1 MNIEVEVS
9 KMMLMTVSELREKFR
24 EVFGEDTNTRNKRWL
39 TKRIAWR
46 IQANALGG
54 LSERAKFRAAVLA
67 NDADVRILPPRN
79 QPTLQ
84 FAPRANVSAL
94 AAGTEITRMYKG
106 RLLVVGVAEDGFVFE
121 GQRFKSLSA
130 VTKHITGSH
139 CSGQAFFKTK
149 GPK

>member
-24 EVFGEDTNTRNKRWL
+24 EVFGDDTNTRNKQWL
-39 TKRIAWR
+39 IKRIAWR

-54 LSERAKFRAAVLA
+54 LSERAKRRAAELA
-67 NDADVRILPPRN
+67 NDADVRILPPRS
-79 QPTLQ
+79 QPTLK
-84 FAPRANVSAL
+84 FAPRANVSGP
-94 AAGTEITRMYKG
+94 AAGTEITRSYKG
-106 RLLVVGVAEDGFVFE
+106 RQLVVRVEDDGFVYE

-130 VTKHITGSH
+130 VAKHVTGSH
-139 CSGQAFFKTK
+139 CSGQAFFRTK

>member
-1 MNIEVEVS
+1 MNIEKEVA
-9 KMMLMTVSELREKFR
+9 KMMLMKVSELREKFR

-54 LSERAKFRAAVLA
+54 LSERAKRRAAELA
-67 NDADVRILPPRN
+67 NDADVRILPPRS
-79 QPTLQ
+79 QPTIK
-84 FAPRANVSAL
+84 FAPRANVSGP

-106 RLLVVGVAEDGFVFE
+106 QQLVVSVTEDGFVYE
-121 GQRFKSLSA
+121 GQKFKSLSA
-130 VTKHITGSH
+130 VAKHITGSH

>member
-1 MNIEVEVS
+1 MNIEKEVA
-9 KMMLMTVSELREKFR
+9 KMMLMKVSELREKFR

-54 LSERAKFRAAVLA
+54 LSERAKRRAAELA
-67 NDADVRILPPRN
+67 NDADVRILPPRS
-79 QPTLQ
+79 QPTLK
-84 FAPRANVSAL
+84 FAPSAKVSGP
-94 AAGTEITRMYKG
+94 AAGTEITRSYKG
-106 RLLVVGVAEDGFVFE
+106 RQLVVRVEDDGFVYE

-130 VTKHITGSH
+130 VAKHVTGSH
-139 CSGQAFFKTK
+139 CSGQAFFRTK

>member
-24 EVFGEDTNTRNKRWL
+24 EVFGDDTNTRNKQWL
-39 TKRIAWR
+39 IKRIAWR

-54 LSERAKFRAAVLA
+54 LSERAKRRSAELA

-79 QPTLQ
+79 QPTVK
-84 FAPRANVSAL
+84 FAPKANVSGP
-94 AAGTEITRMYKG
+94 AAGTEITRMYKC
-106 RLLVVGVAEDGFVFE
+106 RLLVVSVTEDGFVFE
-121 GQRFKSLSA
+121 GQKFKSLSA
-130 VTKHITGSH
+130 VAKYITGSH

-149 GPK
+149 GPN

>member
-1 MNIEVEVS
+1 MNIEAEAS
-9 KMMLMTVSELREKFR
+9 KMMLMKVSELREKFR
-24 EVFGEDTNTRNKRWL
+24 EVFGEDTKTRNKQWL
-39 TKRIAWR
+39 IKRIAWR

-130 VTKHITGSH
+130 VAKHITGSH